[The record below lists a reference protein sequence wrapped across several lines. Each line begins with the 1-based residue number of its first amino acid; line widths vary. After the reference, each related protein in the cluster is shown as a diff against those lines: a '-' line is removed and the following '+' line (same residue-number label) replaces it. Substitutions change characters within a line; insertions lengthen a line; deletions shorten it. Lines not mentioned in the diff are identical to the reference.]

1 MANYGYWIAKNSA
14 PQHGAH
20 IPQIVVFQI
29 EFSDFE
35 AILARLVDIARSMTV
50 IFDKNWGKLA

>member
-1 MANYGYWIAKNSA
+1 MTCPFGVFARTYFIS
-14 PQHGAH
+14 H
-20 IPQIVVFQI
+20 IPQVVVFQI

-35 AILARLVDIARSMTV
+35 AILAKLVDIARSMTV